1 MLPPDQGAM
10 LSRNLR
16 YLRKKKG
23 LTQKNLV
30 TLTGISLPI
39 LRSMERGRVIP
50 TLTEAR
56 LKDLAMIFSVSVDDL
71 LHQDLQALR
80 VL

>member
-56 LKDLAMIFSVSVDDL
+56 LKDLAMIFSVSVEEL
-71 LHQDLQALR
+71 LHRDLASEN
-80 VL
+80 

>member
-56 LKDLAMIFSVSVDDL
+56 LKDLAMIFSVSVEDL
-71 LHQDLQALR
+71 LHKDLQALR

>member
-1 MLPPDQGAM
+1 M

-56 LKDLAMIFSVSVDDL
+56 LKDLAMIFSVSVEDL
-71 LHQDLQALR
+71 LHKDLQALR

>member
-56 LKDLAMIFSVSVDDL
+56 LKDLAMIFSVSVEEL
-71 LHQDLQALR
+71 LHRDLENEN
-80 VL
+80 

>member
-56 LKDLAMIFSVSVDDL
+56 LKDLAMIFSVSVEELLRRDL
-71 LHQDLQALR
+71 ENEN
-80 VL
+80 